1 MYALPGSRGKIC
13 PYSILEIGDWSA
25 LCLRL
30 FVCALPGNCRRI
42 AAHTHRAMW
51 RWGQAVC
58 LLAAALILSAVAQA
72 RAPERRGRQ
81 VVRAAYHR
89 RRRRSAQR
97 PGRAAAVQRGRYPRI
112 AFYGYAR

>member
-1 MYALPGSRGKIC
+1 MFEIVCVCPARQLPSYRRPHPPRYVEMGSG
-13 PYSILEIGDWSA
+13 
-25 LCLRL
+25 CL
-30 FVCALPGNCRRI
+30 P
-42 AAHTHRAMW
+42 
-51 RWGQAVC
+51 